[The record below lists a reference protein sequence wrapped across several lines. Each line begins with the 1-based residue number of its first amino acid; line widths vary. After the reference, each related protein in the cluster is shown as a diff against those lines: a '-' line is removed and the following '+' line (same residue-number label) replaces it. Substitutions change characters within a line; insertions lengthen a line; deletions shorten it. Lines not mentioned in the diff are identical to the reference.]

1 MALGGLLVVLDTTVT
16 IVAIPRIVAEFQ
28 TTLPTAQWI
37 TTGYLLAIV
46 AVIPTAG
53 WAANRFGAR
62 RVYLL
67 ALTVFTLASL
77 GSVFSWDIGSLIA
90 FRIIQGLGGGL
101 LNPVGQA
108 IGLRTVSRQ
117 RRGRMMALLGLPVV
131 IGPVL
136 GPPLSG
142 WLIDAASWR
151 WIFAINIPIGIAA
164 IILCRAVVPRQQTE
178 PTARLDLPGL
188 ILLPTGAVLLV
199 LAGTMVGQDGTLT
212 PTIGATLLAATALL
226 VGFVRRALSTRHPLL
241 DLRLLR
247 YRPLAAGSGV
257 LFCFGAAYFGG
268 MSILP
273 IVVQGVRGDS
283 ALTAGLLV
291 IPQAIATGLTL
302 QIATRAVDRISPR
315 QIVLI
320 GVTLGLLGS
329 VLLLL
334 AVTTDMSYPMLAGA
348 AVVVG
353 IGAGATLQPAMTFAT
368 RDLEGTQ
375 TPNGTTLLAL
385 LQQLASALGV
395 AVVGAALTVNANNNV
410 VALHDGGLEAMLN
423 LSNSVRDRTEGA
435 LAKAVGTTYD
445 LVATFMLIALC
456 VAVLALRESRSATT
470 TPTSSAANGSSPR
483 AKPSDPA

>member
-1 MALGGLLVVLDTTVT
+1 MT
-16 IVAIPRIVAEFQ
+16 IVAIPRIVAELH

-37 TTGYLLAIV
+37 TTGYLLGIV

-62 RVYLL
+62 RVYLV

-77 GSVFSWDIGSLIA
+77 ASVLAWNIGSLIA

-117 RRGRMMALLGLPVV
+117 GRGRMMALLGLPVV

-164 IILCRAVVPRQQTE
+164 IILCRALVPRQQTE
-178 PTARLDLPGL
+178 PTTRLDLPGL

-199 LAGTMVGQDGTLT
+199 LAGTMIGHDGTLT
-212 PTIGATLLAATALL
+212 PAIGAVLLAATALL
-226 VGFVRRALSTRHPLL
+226 IGFVRRALSTHHPLL

-247 YRPLAAGSGV
+247 HRPLAAGSGV
-257 LFCFGAAYFGG
+257 LVCFGFAYFGG

-283 ALTAGLLV
+283 ALTAGVLV
-291 IPQAIATGLTL
+291 IPQALATGISL
-302 QIATRAVDRISPR
+302 QIATRAVDRTSPR
-315 QIVLI
+315 RIVLS

-334 AVTTDMSYPMLAGA
+334 AVTANMSYPMLAGA
-348 AVVVG
+348 AVVLG
-353 IGAGATLQPAMTFAT
+353 IGAGATLQPAMTIAT
-368 RDLEGTQ
+368 RDLEGAQ

-395 AVVGAALTVNANNNV
+395 AVVGAALTINANDNV
-410 VALHDGGLEAMLN
+410 AALHGGGLEAMLR
-423 LSNSVRDRTEGA
+423 LSDSVRSRTEGT
-435 LAKAVGTTYD
+435 LAQAVGTTYG
-445 LVATFMLIALC
+445 LVATSMLIALS
-456 VAVLALRESRSATT
+456 VATLALRESRSATT
-470 TPTSSAANGSSPR
+470 TPTSSPANGSSPR
-483 AKPSDPA
+483 AKTSD